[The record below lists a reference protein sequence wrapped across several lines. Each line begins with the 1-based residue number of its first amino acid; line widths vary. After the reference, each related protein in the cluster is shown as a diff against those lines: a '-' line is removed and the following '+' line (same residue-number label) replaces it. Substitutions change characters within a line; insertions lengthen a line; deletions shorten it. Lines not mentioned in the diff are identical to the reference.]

1 VSVEQITP
9 THAKSERIDT
19 MTATTPTTNQG
30 IPAILTGQAL
40 RSLRD
45 AGYTFASAISE
56 VIDNSIEADA
66 NEIAILLEDE
76 EDKKGKVHVRRI
88 AISDD
93 GSGMGRGPN
102 GEDILHHYL
111 QLGYSTRYMSQNTIG
126 KYGVGAKLAAF
137 NFAERIDVWSC
148 ADPAN
153 GWRHVAFDLTEAEAR
168 EKDGGAVEIAVPD
181 EQSLPEEFAQ
191 LLPESTGTL
200 VLWSKI
206 DRLEAGRLAP
216 DANQLRV
223 ELEKELSRIFREF
236 IRGGIMISVNGNQ
249 LLPHDPLFLMDQTW
263 ADNVLAEARKKE
275 AKETGDDARKVPT
288 HFQAEIIA
296 DEAIKVGG
304 TKARLRVTLYPKE
317 VTRRSGL
324 GGDPLAKALR
334 VPENEGA
341 ISFVRLDREIN
352 YTNVPRIFGRRVG
365 PQDRFIGIEVQF
377 SPELD
382 EYFGVRH
389 VKRGVE
395 PHDEL
400 RNQIRQLLARYL
412 PEARNKLDERWG
424 KEAREQQEHAG
435 EHAAV
440 TDAVKD
446 VNRTLPKGRVK
457 DTKTEEDHERELTEL
472 AEDIGKDDEQEKQ
485 QYVERVKQLPFV
497 IESVSFPGQTFID
510 VQHFS
515 QQVIIRLNTRHRFYR
530 ELWAPIREIA
540 EQDPGTVSGDQ
551 AVRAARRTLE
561 ALSLLVVAYGKAESM
576 DENPRDKYTDL
587 RNYWG
592 QFLDTLLGKVK
603 DVM

>member
-1 VSVEQITP
+1 
-9 THAKSERIDT
+9 
-19 MTATTPTTNQG
+19 
-30 IPAILTGQAL
+30 
-40 RSLRD
+40 
-45 AGYTFASAISE
+45 
-56 VIDNSIEADA
+56 
-66 NEIAILLEDE
+66 
-76 EDKKGKVHVRRI
+76 
-88 AISDD
+88 
-93 GSGMGRGPN
+93 
-102 GEDILHHYL
+102 
-111 QLGYSTRYMSQNTIG
+111 
-126 KYGVGAKLAAF
+126 
-137 NFAERIDVWSC
+137 
-148 ADPAN
+148 
-153 GWRHVAFDLTEAEAR
+153 
-168 EKDGGAVEIAVPD
+168 
-181 EQSLPEEFAQ
+181 
-191 LLPESTGTL
+191 
-200 VLWSKI
+200 
-206 DRLEAGRLAP
+206 
-216 DANQLRV
+216 
-223 ELEKELSRIFREF
+223 
-236 IRGGIMISVNGNQ
+236 
-249 LLPHDPLFLMDQTW
+249 
-263 ADNVLAEARKKE
+263 
-275 AKETGDDARKVPT
+275 
-288 HFQAEIIA
+288 
-296 DEAIKVGG
+296 
-304 TKARLRVTLYPKE
+304 
-317 VTRRSGL
+317 
-324 GGDPLAKALR
+324 
-334 VPENEGA
+334 
-341 ISFVRLDREIN
+341 
-352 YTNVPRIFGRRVG
+352 VG